1 LNPVLRCP
9 LHPLHRPLQFILKGA
24 VTGKPPAD
32 LGHERTGGGR
42 LAPRPQD
49 LGAGHNQFW

>member
-32 LGHERTGGGR
+32 FGHERTGGGR